1 MSKAELQKRLTDIAS
16 HTLERAKYHGADAA
30 DAIIVEGGSI
40 NAGCRLG
47 KWEDIEQ
54 SESQDMGLRVMV
66 GKSQANVS
74 TTDFDLADIDT
85 LAERAVAMARVSPED
100 PYCGLPDPE
109 RMARDL
115 PELELS
121 DDTQMSTEELR
132 ELAKVS
138 ENAAWEVQG
147 VTNSLGAAASAGYGG
162 IVLVTS
168 DGFAGAYH
176 SSSYSLSCAMVA
188 GEGTSMERDY
198 EYCTVRHFSDMDD
211 AEGIGREASDRAMRR
226 LNPKKV
232 SSQSVPIV
240 YDNRV
245 SATLVS
251 HLSSAISGAAITRGT
266 SMLKDA
272 MGKAVFSDGVTIKDD
287 PHRIRGLRSK
297 PFDAEGV
304 ENAMTV
310 LVKDGVLQ
318 TWVLDSRSARQL
330 GLETTGHAGRGI
342 SSPPSPSVT
351 NLYMEAGSIS
361 PGDLIAGI
369 KNGFLVTDLI
379 GMGVSTVTG
388 DYSRG
393 ASGFWIENGE
403 ITYPVSE
410 VTIAGNL
417 KDMFMNITVAD
428 DLEFR
433 RGTDAP
439 TVLVEGMTVAG
450 T

>member
-1 MSKAELQKRLTDIAS
+1 MSNDDVHKRLTDIAS
-16 HTLERAKYHGADAA
+16 RALERARHYGAEAA

-47 KWEDIEQ
+47 KWEDIES
-54 SESQDMGLRVMV
+54 SESRDMGLRVFV
-66 GKSQANVS
+66 DNSQANVS
-74 TTDFDLADIDT
+74 TTDFSDEEIDA
-85 LAERAVAMARVSPED
+85 LAERAVAMARVSPDD
-100 PYCGLPDPE
+100 PLCGLADPD
-109 RMARDL
+109 RLARDL

-121 DDTQMSTEELR
+121 DGGGKTTEELR
-132 ELAKVS
+132 ELANRS
-138 ENAAWEVQG
+138 EDAAWKVPG
-147 VTNSLGAAASAGYGG
+147 VSNSLGATATAGYGG

-168 DGFAGAYH
+168 DGFQGAYH
-176 SSSYSLSCAMVA
+176 SSSYSVSCAMVA
-188 GEGTSMERDY
+188 GDGTAMERDY
-198 EYCTVRHFSDMDD
+198 EFCTVRHFSDMDD
-211 AEGIGREASDRAMRR
+211 VEEIGREASLRALRR

-232 SSQSVPIV
+232 SSQAVPIV
-240 YDNRV
+240 YDKRV
-245 SATLVS
+245 SSSLVS
-251 HLSSAISGAAITRGT
+251 HLSSAISGTAIARGT

-272 MGKAVFSDGVTIKDD
+272 MGKQVFSSGITIKDD
-287 PHRIRGLRSK
+287 PHRKRGLRSK

-304 ENAMTV
+304 QNGPTV
-310 LVKDGVLQ
+310 LVEDGVLQ
-318 TWVLDSRSARQL
+318 TWVLDSRTARQL

-342 SSPPSPSVT
+342 GSPPSPSVT
-351 NLYMEAGSIS
+351 NLYMEAGSVS
-361 PGDLIAGI
+361 RDDLIGGV
-369 KNGFLVTDLI
+369 KNGLYVTDLI

-403 ITYPVSE
+403 IAYPVSE

-417 KDMFMNITVAD
+417 KNMFMNITAAD

-433 RGTDAP
+433 QGTDAP

>member
-1 MSKAELQKRLTDIAS
+1 MSNDDVHKRLTDIAS
-16 HTLERAKYHGADAA
+16 RALDRARHYGAEAA

-47 KWEDIEQ
+47 KWEDIES
-54 SESQDMGLRVMV
+54 SESRDMGLRVFV
-66 GKSQANVS
+66 GSSQANVS
-74 TTDFDLADIDT
+74 TTDFSDEEIDA

-100 PYCGLPDPE
+100 PYCGLADP
-109 RMARDL
+109 ARLAREL

-121 DDTQMSTEELR
+121 DGGGKTTEELR
-132 ELAKVS
+132 ELANRS
-138 ENAAWEVQG
+138 EDAAWKIQG
-147 VTNSLGAAASAGYGG
+147 VTNSLGATATAGYGG

-168 DGFAGAYH
+168 DGFQGAYQ

-188 GEGTSMERDY
+188 GDGTAMERDY
-198 EYCTVRHFSDMDD
+198 DFCTVRHFADMDD
-211 AEGIGREASDRAMRR
+211 VEEIGREASRRALRR

-232 SSQSVPIV
+232 SSQAVPII
-240 YDNRV
+240 YDQRV
-245 SATLVS
+245 SSTLVS
-251 HLSSAISGAAITRGT
+251 HLSSAISGTAIARGT

-272 MGKAVFSDGVTIKDD
+272 MDKQVFSSGITIKDD
-287 PHRIRGLRSK
+287 PHRKRGLRSK

-304 ENAMTV
+304 ENGPTV
-310 LVKDGVLQ
+310 LVEDGVLQ
-318 TWVLDSRSARQL
+318 TWILDSRTARQL

-342 SSPPSPSVT
+342 GSPPSPSVT
-351 NLYMEAGSIS
+351 NLYMEAGSVS
-361 PGDLIAGI
+361 RDDLIGGV
-369 KNGFLVTDLI
+369 KNGLYVTDLI

-417 KDMFMNITVAD
+417 KNMFMNITAAD

-433 RGTDAP
+433 QGTDAP